1 MDVKYL
7 WYLPEDALNT
17 EFRKLCKLYHP
28 DSGNSESGDAFTEL
42 TDTYEKIKKHRQ
54 LPIEI
59 DLSISMSEIYHG
71 CIKDIVVSDPV
82 DELNKQLLALKV
94 PRGVMDGTILSL
106 ITKELRKVQIT
117 IKEVND
123 TKFFR
128 DGYNLIVHL
137 DLTLDQVLR
146 GDSMVM
152 GHFNNVVSIPTKIP
166 HSSYRHIVIGLG
178 MPINNNSTTKYGD
191 LYVVYNIIFN
201 HEKELKIGY

>member
-7 WYLPEDALNT
+7 WYLPEEALNA
-17 EFRKLCKLYHP
+17 EYRKLCKLHHP
-28 DSGNSESGDAFTEL
+28 DIAGENGDTFAEL
-42 TDTYEKIKKHRQ
+42 TDTYERIKGYRK
-54 LPIEI
+54 LPIDI

-71 CIKDIVVSDPV
+71 CIKDIVVPDPV
-82 DELNKQLLALKV
+82 DNLNKQILALKV

-106 ITKELRKVQIT
+106 TTKELRKVHVT

-137 DLTLDQVLR
+137 DLTIDQVLR

-152 GHFNNVVSIPTKIP
+152 GHFNNVVNIPTKIP
-166 HSSYRHIVIGLG
+166 HSNYRHIIIGLG
-178 MPINNNSTTKYGD
+178 MPINNSDTTIKYGD
-191 LYVVYNIIFN
+191 LYIVYNVVFN
-201 HEKELKIGY
+201 HEKDLKIGY